1 MMKVF
6 AKTNKEL
13 SVSWKLDC
21 KKYILIMNENRRNVK
36 IKALSNLKRL
46 GKILFRMVVGL
57 VLLGFYEHI
66 TNLLGFVVKTCK
78 FSVKII

>member
-1 MMKVF
+1 M
-6 AKTNKEL
+6 

-46 GKILFRMVVGL
+46 GKILFRMAVGL
-57 VLLGFYEHI
+57 VLLGFYEHF
-66 TNLLGFVVKTCK
+66 TNLLGFLVKTCK
-78 FSVKII
+78 FSVKI